1 MKKAIT
7 WVVNEFGDVEVFL
20 GELDLNETAEAS
32 CDYYF
37 HKESNRDKF
46 FEIIGVH
53 EYEIGDWDSAVF
65 DERIPELYTGV

>member
-46 FEIIGVH
+46 
-53 EYEIGDWDSAVF
+53 
-65 DERIPELYTGV
+65 LK